1 MKRKNHLSLIVA
13 IVLIV
18 IAGVLIW
25 NNRYL
30 TTIRG
35 EGADFRVWDT
45 ASVTKMFLADR
56 YEHES
61 ILERHD
67 GGWTLNDS
75 YKAHPKKIDQ
85 ILYTMNKVRI
95 RMPVSVASHDNIVK
109 QMAGRS
115 TKVEV
120 YQNVPRINLFNKVK
134 LWYHE
139 KKTKVFYVGE
149 STQDNAGTFMLKEGA
164 DNAYIVY
171 IPGFRGFIS
180 TRFSANPVDWRDHTV
195 FHESLSDIQSV
206 SIEFGDDPQ
215 QGFRIDNTGKHQYK
229 LTRLADQQEIAFDTL
244 KVINLLT
251 SFSDVRFEAL
261 LTTVL
266 PQERIDSIVHS
277 PFQHRITLM
286 GKDGKAQE
294 VKTFKKRF
302 EASANQFNP
311 DETDEDTYLDN
322 DRMYGLIDNGKD
334 FVLLQ
339 YYVFDKLLNGVS
351 YYQAG
356 NPIQY
361 EIEHYQVIE

>member
-1 MKRKNHLSLIVA
+1 MKRKNHLSIIIA

-18 IAGVLIW
+18 IASLLIW

-30 TTIRG
+30 TTLRG
-35 EGADFRVWDT
+35 ENADFRVWDT
-45 ASVTKMFLADR
+45 ASVTKIFLADR
-56 YEHES
+56 YEHETL
-61 ILERHD
+61 LERQES
-67 GGWTLNDS
+67 GWTLNS
-75 YKAHPKKIDQ
+75 THKAHSKKIEQ

-95 RMPVSVASHDNIVK
+95 RMPVSVASHDNVVK

-120 YQNVPRINLFNKVK
+120 YQYVPRINLFNKVR
-134 LWYHE
+134 LLYHE

-149 STQDNAGTFMLKEGA
+149 ATQDNAGTFMLKEGA
-164 DNAYIVY
+164 DNAYIVF

-180 TRFSANPVDWRDHTV
+180 TRFSANPTDWRDHTV

-206 SIEFGDDPQ
+206 SLEFGDDPQ
-215 QGFRIDNTGKHQYK
+215 QSFRIDNTGKHQYK
-229 LTRLADQQEIAFDTL
+229 LTRLSDQQDIAFDTL
-244 KVINLLT
+244 KVVNLLT
-251 SFSDVRFEAL
+251 SFSDIRFEAL
-261 LTTVL
+261 LTDIL
-266 PQERIDSIVHS
+266 PKERIDSIVQS
-277 PFQHRITLM
+277 PFMHHLVLTT
-286 GKDGKAQE
+286 KDGKSQE
-294 VKTFKKRF
+294 LKTFKKRF
-302 EASANQFNP
+302 EASVNQFNP

-322 DRMYGLIDNGKD
+322 DRFYGQINEGKD